1 MYGRF
6 ILRLAALS
14 HNTSQE
20 ALADGAGSL
29 DVYPRKGTIAV
40 GSDADIAL
48 WIRSARSR
56 FATS

>member
-1 MYGRF
+1 MLRMYGRF

-48 WIRSARSR
+48 WI
-56 FATS
+56 